1 MQPFGLRKSGSGA
14 TCSKA
19 GFNRTQGE
27 IVLPVP
33 VLLSNL
39 TALLFKQQ

>member
-1 MQPFGLRKSGSGA
+1 MQPFGLNKVGAGA

-19 GFNRTQGE
+19 GFNYTQGE
-27 IVLPVP
+27 IVLPTP

-39 TALLFKQQ
+39 TALLF